1 MSENLTIQNSEI
13 LQELKAYADK
23 AYILLD
29 NDNKI
34 ILINDQTKKILGLNL
49 NYENNGKFILPYS
62 INKEFSIN
70 LKINPKKYK
79 TILYDSQKITLNKK
93 NYTIILFYEKKKN
106 KLINDNFPNFMFEN
120 SDNLI
125 TYFFDFDEPINN
137 IYNNNFSKLYLSNKM
152 YENIEIKDFVN
163 LMPKEYNE
171 LIERLINQKYDN
183 PSETIKIEE
192 QILVKII
199 INNCHYWIVDNLII
213 ELNNKKIKTITG
225 LGLIV
230 NKSIEEYDKISDNK
244 LIIDNIGNKLSSGI
258 YCINLIDNKIKT
270 TEKLSKLISNYEI
283 LSNDP
288 QKIKVFVHPD
298 DFEIV
303 NYNLELL
310 NSRKA
315 SSIILNYR
323 LKINSNDWKWYENKV
338 SVLNYDETGKP
349 SKILGI
355 LNDISSQKSYLE
367 ELNYYKTYFEQIL
380 DKVPL
385 VIFITD
391 SKGKIKY
398 INKYNEKLTGYSN
411 KEFIGKYIY
420 DTLMKVMEKDEL
432 NKLNYEEFKSLVMD
446 TLRNVIDGKEVRN
459 HITKH
464 KDINK
469 NEFILKSSYYPIFH
483 NECTELLA
491 ICQDITTLNILEE
504 EIKFNYEQ
512 TNDIL
517 SNISQPIIIF
527 DSINIE
533 VLYSNSAA
541 NKLFNTDIIKTNF
554 LNIIENDN
562 ILKSRLKLNENIYD
576 YEIYINTDDKKIIKY
591 KLNSISLNLQNSNIS
606 LIVFNN

>member
-13 LQELKAYADK
+13 IEQLKAYTDK
-23 AYILLD
+23 AYVLLD
-29 NDNKI
+29 NENNI
-34 ILINDQTKKILGLNL
+34 IFINDQTKKILGLNL

-93 NYTIILFYEKKKN
+93 NYTLILFYEKKKN
-106 KLINDNFPNFMFEN
+106 KLLTDFSPNYFFEN
-120 SDNLI
+120 SDNII
-125 TYFFDFDEPINN
+125 TYYLDFEEPTNN

-192 QILVKII
+192 QILVKKI
-199 INNCHYWIVDNLII
+199 INNCNYWIVDNIII
-213 ELNNKKIKTITG
+213 ELNNNKIKNITG

-355 LNDISSQKSYLE
+355 LNDISTQKSNLE

-391 SKGKIKY
+391 SKGKIKF

-446 TLRNVIDGKEVRN
+446 TLRNVIDRKEVLN

-464 KDINK
+464 KDIHN
-469 NEFILKSSYYPIFH
+469 NEFILKSSYYPIWH

-527 DSINIE
+527 DSKNLE
-533 VLYSNSAA
+533 VLFSNSSA
-541 NKLFNTDIIKTNF
+541 KKIFNSDTFKNDF
-554 LNIIENDN
+554 LNFIENDN
-562 ILKSRLKLNENIYD
+562 ILKSRLKLKENIYD
-576 YEIYINTDDKKIIKY
+576 YEINININDKKIIKY